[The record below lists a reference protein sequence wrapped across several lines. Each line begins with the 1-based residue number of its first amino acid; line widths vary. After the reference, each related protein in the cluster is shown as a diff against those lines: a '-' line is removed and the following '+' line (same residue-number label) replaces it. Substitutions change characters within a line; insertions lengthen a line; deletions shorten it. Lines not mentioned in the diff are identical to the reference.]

1 MASMLW
7 RRHDGTGLDRAV
19 IERGPEGLRISGTS
33 LLVIDDAP
41 FEIRYSVMADAD
53 GLTRVVGAHVQGPSN
68 DRRLALT
75 SDGEGTWSV
84 SDEPILDLY
93 GATDIDLGWT
103 PATNTL
109 PIIRLGLDVG
119 ETAQITAALVSF
131 PEHHVERRTQ
141 TYERVDERTYRYA
154 STTFEGTLEVDTD
167 GLVNEHSGGWSA
179 IAKS

>member
-1 MASMLW
+1 MATMLW
-7 RRHDGTGLDRAV
+7 RRHDGNGLDRVV
-19 IERGPEGLRISGTS
+19 IERGPEGVRIAGTS
-33 LLVIDDAP
+33 LLVVDDAP
-41 FEIRYSVMADAD
+41 FEIRYSVMTDAD
-53 GLTRVVGAHVQGPSN
+53 GLTRVVGAHVQGSGN

-109 PIIRLGLDVG
+109 PILRLGLDVG
-119 ETAQITAALVSF
+119 ESAQISAALVLF

-141 TYERVDERTYRYA
+141 TYERLDATTYRYVSA
-154 STTFEGTLEVDTD
+154 TFEGTLTVDEA
-167 GLVNEHSGGWSA
+167 GLVSEHSGGWSA
-179 IAKS
+179 IAAS